1 MVVLLSTMMESL
13 VQTEV
18 SSLQVEKSESVS
30 ASLAL
35 VIEAWRLLCLAKV
48 SLYFC
53 PLIQFIKKID
63 SDFYI

>member
-13 VQTEV
+13 VQAEV
-18 SSLQVEKSESVS
+18 SPLQVEKSESVS

-48 SLYFC
+48 NFHFFGTTQGDIIIFVKC
-53 PLIQFIKKID
+53 
-63 SDFYI
+63 FY